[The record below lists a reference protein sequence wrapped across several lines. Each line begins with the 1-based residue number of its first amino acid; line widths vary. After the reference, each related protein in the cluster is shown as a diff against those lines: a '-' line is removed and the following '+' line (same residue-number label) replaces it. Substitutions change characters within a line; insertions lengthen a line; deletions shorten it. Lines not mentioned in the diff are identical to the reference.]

1 MAKLLPIMG
10 KVEILSCQ
18 ITKLLARTA
27 EFGWIAMVAK
37 VSRVLE
43 HIGALRIREGRPE
56 VEARAS
62 RNVDRL
68 LTVYCN
74 ATSSW

>member
-1 MAKLLPIMG
+1 MVKLLPIVG
-10 KVEILSCQ
+10 KVEILSHR
-18 ITKLLARTA
+18 ITKLLAHTA
-27 EFGWIAMVAK
+27 EFGWLAMVTK

-43 HIGALRIREGRPE
+43 HIRALRIREGMPE
-56 VEARAS
+56 VS

-74 ATSSW
+74 VTSSW